1 MLLKT
6 VLLTTRPS
14 FLILTPVCILLG
26 FSTCLEQNGWTN
38 PYWVFLILIGATF
51 AHISVNMLNEYDDFK
66 SGLDLNTIKTKFS
79 GGSGALPNHPDAARL
94 ILAVGLMSLLI
105 TLAVGIYFIV
115 ERGKLIL
122 PIGIVG
128 ILLIALYTRWI
139 NRMPLLCLLA
149 PGLGFG
155 VLMVVGT
162 HIVITGEHTFLVW
175 LVSLV
180 PFFLINNLL
189 LLNQYPD
196 LEADAHSGRRTFPIV
211 YGTTISNA
219 VYAAFAVLSYALIL
233 YAIAMRFIPNLSVI
247 ALTPMVCSLYALY
260 GVIKHGSNIGHYLRY
275 LGANVAAAIL
285 TPLLLAIAIIFK

>member
-26 FSTCLEQNGWTN
+26 FSTCLEQTVSIN
-38 PYWVFLILIGATF
+38 PYWLFFIFIGAVF

-66 SGLDLNTIKTKFS
+66 SGLDLKTIKTKFS
-79 GGSGALPNHPDAARL
+79 GGSGALPNHPDASRL
-94 ILAVGLMSLLI
+94 ILKLGLVSLLI
-105 TLAVGIYFIV
+105 TLAIGIYFIV

-122 PIGIVG
+122 PIGVVG
-128 ILLIALYTRWI
+128 VLLIVLYTRWI

-162 HIVITGEHTFLVW
+162 HIVITGRHASLVW

-180 PFFLINNLL
+180 PFFLVNNLL

-196 LEADAHSGRRTFPIV
+196 IEADAHTGRRTFPIM

-219 VYAAFAVLSYALIL
+219 VYAVFAVLSYTLIL
-233 YAIAMRFIPNLSVI
+233 YAIAMRYIPNLSVI
-247 ALTPMVCSLYALY
+247 ALTPMVCSVYSLY
-260 GVIKHGSNIGHYLRY
+260 GAIKHASNIGRYPQY

-285 TPLLLAIAIIFK
+285 TPLLLAIAIMFK